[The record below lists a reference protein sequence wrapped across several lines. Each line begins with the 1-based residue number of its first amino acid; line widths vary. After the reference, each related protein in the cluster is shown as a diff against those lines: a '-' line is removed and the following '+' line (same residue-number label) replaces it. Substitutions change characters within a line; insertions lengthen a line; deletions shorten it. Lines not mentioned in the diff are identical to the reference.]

1 MLENVV
7 PFPEDVSIGSDFG
20 LLWHRRWIFIITF
33 RGFPSSKDFFFM
45 LRYYIGL
52 IDNFTKLRD
61 DKSYGTVTN
70 IFIRIR
76 RKKNPHFARYRALDI
91 DDTRE
96 PSFSPI
102 HFTYVLLMEF
112 LLSFFFFLSRLGQP
126 VLILSE
132 IGWNFLIFRV
142 RWDIRDFAKM
152 LPALSVALH
161 IYDVFSFH
169 RESQDKRNAWNT

>member
-1 MLENVV
+1 
-7 PFPEDVSIGSDFG
+7 
-20 LLWHRRWIFIITF
+20 
-33 RGFPSSKDFFFM
+33 M

-91 DDTRE
+91 DDIRE

-102 HFTYVLLMEF
+102 HFTYVLLME
-112 LLSFFFFLSRLGQP
+112 LLLFFFFIAIRSTCAY
-126 VLILSE
+126 
-132 IGWNFLIFRV
+132 FV
-142 RWDIRDFAKM
+142 RNWLEFFNIQ
-152 LPALSVALH
+152 S
-161 IYDVFSFH
+161 
-169 RESQDKRNAWNT
+169 

>member
-20 LLWHRRWIFIITF
+20 VLQQRRWIFIITF
-33 RGFPSSKDFFFM
+33 CGFPSSKDFFFSLM
-45 LRYYIGL
+45 SRCYVGL
-52 IDNFTKLRD
+52 IDNFIKLQD

-76 RKKNPHFARYRALDI
+76 RKKDPDSARYRALDI
-91 DDTRE
+91 DDTQVLPRYVSRT
-96 PSFSPI
+96 SFQWN
-102 HFTYVLLMEF
+102 F
-112 LLSFFFFLSRLGQP
+112 SFSRLGQP
-126 VLILSE
+126 VLIWSE

-142 RWDIRDFAKM
+142 RWDTRDFAKM

>member
-1 MLENVV
+1 MAQKMNFYYNISWL
-7 PFPEDVSIGSDFG
+7 PFVQR
-20 LLWHRRWIFIITF
+20 L
-33 RGFPSSKDFFFM
+33 FFM

-112 LLSFFFFLSRLGQP
+112 LLSFFFFFLSRLGQP

-142 RWDIRDFAKM
+142 RWDTRDFAKM